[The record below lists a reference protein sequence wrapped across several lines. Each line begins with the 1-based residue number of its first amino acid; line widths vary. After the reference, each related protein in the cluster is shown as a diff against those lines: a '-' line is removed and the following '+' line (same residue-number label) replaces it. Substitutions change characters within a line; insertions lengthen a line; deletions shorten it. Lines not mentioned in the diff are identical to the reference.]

1 MIDIENELIT
11 GIQTSIKNNKY
22 QRISSTVSPVV
33 VAVNPQFTNLKSV
46 IHVRLIDNVSYQATA
61 TSEEVEN
68 HALLTYEINVFN
80 VLDLSDLGVKETTKL
95 YMKITDD
102 YMLSKGFTRLTMS
115 FIPNYSGDMHRMV
128 ARYQAVVSKDNTIF
142 RR

>member
-22 QRISSTVSPVV
+22 QRISSTVSPMV

-61 TSEEVEN
+61 TNESRST
-68 HALLTYEINVFN
+68 HL
-80 VLDLSDLGVKETTKL
+80 
-95 YMKITDD
+95 
-102 YMLSKGFTRLTMS
+102 
-115 FIPNYSGDMHRMV
+115 
-128 ARYQAVVSKDNTIF
+128 
-142 RR
+142 